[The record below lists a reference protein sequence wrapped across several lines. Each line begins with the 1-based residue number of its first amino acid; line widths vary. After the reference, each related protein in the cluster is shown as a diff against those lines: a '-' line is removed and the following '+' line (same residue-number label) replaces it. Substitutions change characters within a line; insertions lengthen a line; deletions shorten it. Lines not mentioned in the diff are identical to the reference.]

1 MVFQSLLEQFQALPF
16 GTDSFK
22 QLKNHCEQQIKT
34 ANLALE
40 QTALFLIYG
49 FAKNYVLLYED
60 QAVTAQFSN
69 AAKTQLLTYMQQLNA
84 ALATQDKALI
94 LERLNQVTQDYMH
107 SSRVF

>member
-1 MVFQSLLEQFQALPF
+1 MMFQSLFEQFQALPS
-16 GTDSFK
+16 GTDSFNDHIND
-22 QLKNHCEQQIKT
+22 LAHQINT
-34 ANLALE
+34 ANLAIE

-84 ALATQDKALI
+84 AFETQDKALI
-94 LERLNQVTQDYMH
+94 LDRLNQVTQDYML

>member
-1 MVFQSLLEQFQALPF
+1 MVFQSLLEQFQALPS
-16 GTDSFK
+16 GTDSYK
-22 QLKNHCEQQIKT
+22 KHKNHCEQQIKT

-84 ALATQDKALI
+84 TLETQDKALI
-94 LERLNQVTQDYMH
+94 LERLNQVTQDYML